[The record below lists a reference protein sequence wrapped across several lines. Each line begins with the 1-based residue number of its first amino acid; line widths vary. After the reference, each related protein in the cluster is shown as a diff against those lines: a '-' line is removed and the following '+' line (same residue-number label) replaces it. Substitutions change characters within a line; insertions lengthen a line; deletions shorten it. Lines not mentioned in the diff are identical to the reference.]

1 MITPPRLLLHAL
13 GSLVLALAVLTVP
26 SPAGA
31 AITRLCTGYT
41 SCANAGMGSAG
52 YAQANGQMYWRMYSG
67 HNCTNYAAYR
77 VIKNGYSSTR
87 PWDGSGNATYWGT
100 EMSGITDRTPAV
112 GAIAW
117 WRAGVYP
124 AGSAGHVAYV
134 EKVVSPTEIIVSQ
147 DSWGGDFSWAR
158 ITSTSGWPS
167 GFIHFNDQKPVM
179 NNVKRPA
186 ISGDLEVGSTLEATR
201 GGWRPRGP
209 QVVYEWRSGGEA
221 IQTGS
226 QNTLELTK
234 ALLGKRVKVKVTASK
249 SGYVDASARSDRTT
263 RIQPGDMTSAR
274 VPLIEGTPEVGQTL
288 AADGGRWSPRAQT
301 RAFQWK
307 ADGQPLDG
315 ATGRRLTLT
324 PDLVDKVMTVSV
336 TATHEGYRTLTATS
350 AGTGPVAAAPIVVEE
365 EPVMEGTPLLGETLR
380 LTTVG
385 TASPD
390 ATRSLQWM
398 RDGTPVRGAT
408 TRRYELTRDDLG
420 SSITARVTW
429 SREGYRDAV
438 EETPTTEPVR
448 SVPTVEHEVVA
459 GTGKLVVTAT
469 VRAPGVGVV
478 PGVLRVVRHGEVLA
492 EKPVAEDGTVR
503 LVVREQRAGERS
515 YRIVLP
521 ATDVTTKVVTLED
534 VTIG

>member
-1 MITPPRLLLHAL
+1 MKTPPRLLLHAL
-13 GSLVLALAVLTVP
+13 GSLVLALAVLAVP

-52 YAQANGQMYWRMYSG
+52 YAQASGQMYWRMYSG

-87 PWDGSGNATYWGT
+87 PWDGSGNATYWGS

-167 GFIHFNDQKPVM
+167 GFIHFNDRKPVM
-179 NNVKRPA
+179 KNVKRPS
-186 ISGDLEVGSTLEATR
+186 ISGELQVGETLRSTR
-201 GGWRPRGP
+201 GGWRPRGAD
-209 QVVYEWRSGGEA
+209 VVYQWRSGGEA

-226 QNTLELTK
+226 ENTLEVGK
-234 ALLGKRVKVKVTASK
+234 SLLGQRVKVKVTASK
-249 SGYVDASARSDRTT
+249 SGYDDTSARSDRTT
-263 RIQPGDMTSAR
+263 RIKPGDLTSTR
-274 VPLIEGTPEVGQTL
+274 LPVIEGTPEVDQTL
-288 AADGGRWSPRAQT
+288 VADGGRWSPRAQT
-301 RAFQWK
+301 RSFQWR
-307 ADGQPLDG
+307 ADGEPVAG

-336 TATHEGYRTLTATS
+336 TATHEAYRTLTATS
-350 AGTGPVAAAPIVVEE
+350 AGTAPVAAAPIVVED
-365 EPVMEGTPLLGETLR
+365 EPVMEGAPLLGETLR
-380 LTTVG
+380 LTSVG
-385 TASPD
+385 TASPE
-390 ATRSLQWM
+390 ATRTVQWM
-398 RDGTPVRGAT
+398 RDGKRVRGAT
-408 TRRYELTRDDLG
+408 TRRYELTREDLG
-420 SSITARVTW
+420 AVVTARVTW
-429 SREGYRDAV
+429 SREGYRSAV
-438 EETPTTEPVR
+438 QETAPAGTVR
-448 SVPTVEHEVVA
+448 SVPTIEHEVVT

-469 VRAPGVGVV
+469 VTAPGLDVV
-478 PGVLRVVRHGEVLA
+478 PSTLRVVRRSEVLA
-492 EKPVAEDGTVR
+492 ERPVSEDGTVR
-503 LVVREQRAGERS
+503 LVVRDQRAGERT

-521 ATDVTTKVVTLED
+521 GTDVTTRVVVRED
-534 VTIG
+534 VTVG

>member
-1 MITPPRLLLHAL
+1 MISPLRLLLHAL

-52 YAQANGQMYWRMYSG
+52 YAQASGQMYWRMYSG

-100 EMSGITDRTPAV
+100 QMSSITDRTPAV

-134 EKVVSPTEIIVSQ
+134 EKVISPTEIIISQ

-179 NNVKRPA
+179 NNVKRPTV
-186 ISGDLEVGSTLEATR
+186 SGDLRVGETLTATR
-201 GGWRPRGP
+201 GGWRPRGAD
-209 QVVYEWRSGGEA
+209 VVYQWRSAGEA
-221 IQTGS
+221 LQTGS
-226 QNTLELTK
+226 MNTFEVGK
-234 ALLGKRVKVKVTASK
+234 AQLGKRVRVKVIASK
-249 SGYVDASARSDRTT
+249 SGYVDAAAKSDLTSRM
-263 RIQPGDMTSAR
+263 RPGVMTSTR
-274 VPLIEGTPEVGQTL
+274 LPLIEGTPEVDQTL
-288 AADGGRWSPRAQT
+288 VADGGRWSPRAQT
-301 RAFQWK
+301 RTFQWK
-307 ADGQPLDG
+307 ADGQPVAG

-324 PDLVDKVMTVSV
+324 SDLVDKVMTVSV
-336 TATHEGYRTLTATS
+336 TATHGAYRTLTATS
-350 AGTGPVAAAPIVVEE
+350 AGTARVTAAPIVVEE
-365 EPVMEGTPLLGETLR
+365 EPVLEGEPLLGETLR
-380 LTTVG
+380 LATVG
-385 TASPD
+385 TASPE
-390 ATRSLQWM
+390 ATRTLQWL
-398 RDGTPVRGAT
+398 RDGQPVRGAT
-408 TRRYELTRDDLG
+408 TRRYELTPRDLG

-429 SREGYRDAV
+429 TREGYRPAV
-438 EETPTTEPVR
+438 EEVPTTTVVR
-448 SVPTVEHEVVA
+448 SVPTVEHEVVS
-459 GTGKLVVTAT
+459 GTGKFVVTAT
-469 VRAPGVGVV
+469 VLAPGVDVV
-478 PGVLRVVRHGEVLA
+478 PGVLRVARRGEVLA
-492 EKPVAEDGTVR
+492 ERPVAEDGTVR
-503 LVVREQRAGERS
+503 LVVRDQRAGERD

-521 ATDVTTKVVTLED
+521 GTDVTTRVVVLES